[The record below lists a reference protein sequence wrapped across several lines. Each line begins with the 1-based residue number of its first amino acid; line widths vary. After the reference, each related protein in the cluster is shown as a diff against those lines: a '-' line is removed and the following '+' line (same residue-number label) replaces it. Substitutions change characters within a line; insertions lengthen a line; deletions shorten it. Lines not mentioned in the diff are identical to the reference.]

1 LDGSST
7 GGQPIKSVSSADVSR
22 QRIQVGLGGMFF
34 ALYARFGFR
43 FAGFRL
49 GRFRLGGL
57 GGLGSVIYKIPF
69 G

>member
-1 LDGSST
+1 
-7 GGQPIKSVSSADVSR
+7 
-22 QRIQVGLGGMFF
+22 MFF